1 MQQASSH
8 IMKKLLPFIHSRF
21 NSGAWAVV
29 MLVIIE
35 ALSAFLSGSLTVGKL
50 TPSERVLPN
59 RVLYGAW
66 ATIVVVALLITIIL
80 WLVNDRRRLRL
91 AIFVANTLLTGQ
103 LFVATLLLVVR
114 LLQSVKITVPVLI
127 GDAIIIFLTNI
138 LIFALWYWF
147 IDSANTRFFKTAD
160 SVSWDF
166 LFPQRQANY
175 PGYENWVPHFF
186 DYLFLAYST
195 SVAFSAADT
204 QPLSRASKI
213 LMTTQSAMSLIA
225 ITAVVGTAINILAS
239 SA

>member
-1 MQQASSH
+1 MNRLS
-8 IMKKLLPFIHSRF
+8 PFIHSRF
-21 NSGAWAVV
+21 NSGAWAVA
-29 MLVIIE
+29 LLIIIE

-50 TPSERVLPN
+50 TPSEDILPG
-59 RVLYGAW
+59 RMLYGVW
-66 ATIVVVALLITIIL
+66 ATIVVVVLLITVSL
-80 WLVNDRRRLRL
+80 WLMNDRRRLRL
-91 AIFVANTLLTGQ
+91 AIFAANSLLTGQ

-127 GDAIIIFLTNI
+127 GDALIIFLTNI

-147 IDSANTRFFKTAD
+147 IDSANTHFFKTTD

-166 LFPQRQANY
+166 LFPQRQASY
-175 PGYENWVPHFF
+175 PGYENWTPRFF

-204 QPLSRASKI
+204 LPLSRAAKV
-213 LMTTQSAMSLIA
+213 LMVTQSAISLIA

-239 SA
+239 NA